1 MRGYG
6 ERETVEGRGE
16 RPHAYLLLR
25 KAHEIAHEIS
35 HEIADELAQEK
46 SKRDEGEAQE

>member
-16 RPHAYLLLR
+16 RPHASLLLR
-25 KAHEIAHEIS
+25 KAHEIA